1 MNVALVGLLT
11 LGLWTAFQQ
20 QTPPAREAYAEIG
33 GARIWFKDTGGTGV
47 PVVFLHAATGSV
59 RSWEKQYPVF
69 TAAGY
74 RVIAFDRRGWGRTTV
89 QTGTPSGTAADD
101 LQNLLTYLGVD
112 RFHLVGTAA
121 GGFVA
126 LDYALSFPEKLR
138 SLIVANSIGGLEDAD
153 YLEMGRR
160 LRPPEFDALPPHL
173 RELGPSYRAADPEG
187 TRAWLELERMSRRP
201 DAPAAQPFRNHM
213 TFALLERIK
222 TPTLIMTGDA
232 DMYAP
237 PPLLRMFTDR
247 IKGSQSII
255 VPEAGHSSYWEKPEI
270 FNRGVLEFIRQH

>member
-1 MNVALVGLLT
+1 MNVALMGLLT

-101 LQNLLTYLGVD
+101 LQNTGVT
-112 RFHLVGTAA
+112 L
-121 GGFVA
+121 
-126 LDYALSFPEKLR
+126 
-138 SLIVANSIGGLEDAD
+138 
-153 YLEMGRR
+153 RR
-160 LRPPEFDALPPHL
+160 LERFWI
-173 RELGPSYRAADPEG
+173 RAADLVQ
-187 TRAWLELERMSRRP
+187 R
-201 DAPAAQPFRNHM
+201 
-213 TFALLERIK
+213 
-222 TPTLIMTGDA
+222 
-232 DMYAP
+232 AP
-237 PPLLRMFTDR
+237 PQFEANVAEPPPAGTSHNRDGFGPR
-247 IKGSQSII
+247 I
-255 VPEAGHSSYWEKPEI
+255 SSG
-270 FNRGVLEFIRQH
+270 N